1 MRAVVQ
7 LIRTYFT
14 ATPLMRG
21 LAALGL
27 VCVVLGMSGYVYM
40 PSWTLGTGMR
50 TEPLWYQ
57 TVVLGLPWFGLILL
71 FSASVLMPVIVERI
85 ALGRLIRVLPG
96 GRLRLLASA
105 LCLAALLA
113 LLTATAATIAFRGY
127 PIEVHLSRIFFRTL
141 LMAFVDFGLMYAALW
156 IVSKTSGLWRL
167 MGALFIIVGITL
179 PLRYIGGIPP
189 VTGLEWAGLVGWS
202 AFAAIL
208 LAGGRLRHALHALG
222 AEAVGLGRRLLPPLH
237 YRAGAET
244 DLLLGTTRPWIVAVG
259 QIVPVAA
266 AAWFIPDERVWIFFL
281 TLFSAISGAITSH
294 AAARSRRLW
303 LKFGWTRAELFRR
316 AEAAFWRYNSYS
328 LAVLLFLFVAL
339 GSLFGFSTPLMALG
353 VPLLVL
359 GAVVSSY
366 LGLMMTRGLG
376 WFEACLAIV
385 TTVLLMG
392 AAVTLSDDGTSS
404 RFAIEFE
411 IVLAVLA
418 VLYRVMAK
426 ARWNALDW
434 MVCRSDPAARVDPSL
449 TLRAD

>member
-1 MRAVVQ
+1 MKAVTQ
-7 LIRTYFT
+7 LIRIYFA

-21 LAALGL
+21 LVAVGL

-85 ALGRLIRVLPG
+85 AFGRLIRVLPG

-127 PIEVHLSRIFFRTL
+127 PIEVQLSRIFFRTL

-167 MGALFIIVGITL
+167 MGALLVIAGITL

-189 VTGLEWAGLVGWS
+189 VTLLEWAGLAGWF
-202 AFAAIL
+202 AFAAAL
-208 LAGGRLRHALHALG
+208 LAGGRLRHALHALR
-222 AEAVGLGRRLLPPLH
+222 AEAVRLGRRMSPPLH

-244 DLLLGTTRPWIVAVG
+244 DLLLGTTRPWIAVG

-266 AAWFIPDERVWIFFL
+266 AAWFIPDERVWAFFL
-281 TLFSAISGAITSH
+281 ALFSAISGAITSH

-316 AEAAFWRYNSYS
+316 AEAAYWRYNSYS
-328 LAVLLFLFVAL
+328 LAVLLLLFVAL
-339 GSLFGFSTPLMALG
+339 GSLFGFSTPLMTLG
-353 VPLLVL
+353 VPLLIL

-366 LGLMMTRGLG
+366 LGLMITRGLG

-392 AAVTLSDDGTSS
+392 AAVTLSDDDGASS

-411 IVLAVLA
+411 IVLAALA

-434 MVCRSDPAARVDPSL
+434 MVCRADSTVRGAA
-449 TLRAD
+449 